1 MLRVC
6 ARVCVCDTFSPFTVQ
21 STSERSSHSN
31 SLPLSWLLSSSVG
44 RAQAIKILN
53 MIKLFDSPIKVN
65 KSQKERGDDD
75 DVGAN
80 LFVGN
85 LDSEVDEKYLY
96 DTFSAFGVVTRT
108 PKVMRDPDTGASRG
122 FGFVS
127 FLTFEAS
134 DAAIESMNGQ
144 FLCNR
149 PVSVNYAFKRDGR
162 GERHGTPAERL
173 LASKNGALR
182 DKRPHTL
189 FSSRPGQVGPSGGMQ
204 PPPPPPPAGFPP
216 GMGGGVPPGIHMPP
230 PPPPPGMGG
239 APPNPYPMGNGMLP
253 PPPPPM
259 HAMGMYNTNGGPP
272 PPPPNMQPPPPPPP
286 M

>member
-1 MLRVC
+1 
-6 ARVCVCDTFSPFTVQ
+6 
-21 STSERSSHSN
+21 
-31 SLPLSWLLSSSVG
+31 
-44 RAQAIKILN
+44 
-53 MIKLFDSPIKVN
+53 MIKLFDRPIKVN

-122 FGFVS
+122 FGLVS

-149 PVSVNYAFKRDGR
+149 PVSVNYAFKKDGR

-189 FSSRPGQVGPSGGMQ
+189 FSSRPGQVGPSGGM
-204 PPPPPPPAGFPP
+204 
-216 GMGGGVPPGIHMPP
+216 
-230 PPPPPGMGG
+230 
-239 APPNPYPMGNGMLP
+239 
-253 PPPPPM
+253 
-259 HAMGMYNTNGGPP
+259 
-272 PPPPNMQPPPPPPP
+272 
-286 M
+286 